1 MSIPPYEARAQSL
14 GLSPKEE
21 VQKAAA
27 NPNATWVDVRTEEEV
42 AQGCLHKLYNLP
54 FVHHSCT
61 VDSCEGLE
69 QKAREHIKDKDGAWK
84 DFTRRLKVNR
94 ADDVLSKSIL
104 VTNAYFSTHFV
115 HTIYKSPFA
124 APVIVFCRSGRRATK
139 PVQML
144 KDMGYKNVLN
154 AGGFSDIDFLSK

>member
-14 GLSPKEE
+14 GLASKDD
-21 VQKAAA
+21 VRKAAA
-27 NPNATWVDVRTEEEV
+27 DPNATWVDVRTEEEI

-69 QKAREHIKDKDGAWK
+69 EKAKEHMQDKD
-84 DFTRRLKVNR
+84 
-94 ADDVLSKSIL
+94 
-104 VTNAYFSTHFV
+104 
-115 HTIYKSPFA
+115 
-124 APVIVFCRSGRRATK
+124 APVIIFCRSGRRATK
-139 PVQML
+139 PVQIL
-144 KDMGYKNVLN
+144 KDLGYTNVLN